1 MPGIQVVEDRVV
13 VSPPVLILVFIFI
26 IVFVTM
32 VNGNGT
38 HHFCLNTKICLCSAA
53 VALGGLGGC
62 GYAQKHGEKRGS
74 NFERLH
80 AGENV
85 HAYNLPST
93 LIAGD
98 GTALCLSLKIP
109 GVGDEIHG
117 PNRMNGRAILEQGT
131 WIASQVNVPR

>member
-1 MPGIQVVEDRVV
+1 MPGIQVVGDCDVV
-13 VSPPVLILVFIFI
+13 APPVLILVFIFI

-38 HHFCLNTKICLCSAA
+38 HHFCFNTKICLLSVA
-53 VALGGLGGC
+53 VDLGGC

-74 NFERLH
+74 NFERIH

-98 GTALCLSLKIP
+98 GTALCLSLEIP
-109 GVGDEIHG
+109 GSATKYMAQI
-117 PNRMNGRAILEQGT
+117 
-131 WIASQVNVPR
+131 

>member
-1 MPGIQVVEDRVV
+1 MPGIQVVGDRGV
-13 VSPPVLILVFIFI
+13 VSPLVFILLRVFISI

-38 HHFCLNTKICLCSAA
+38 HHLYFNTEISLCSAA
-53 VALGGLGGC
+53 VDSGGLGGC

-98 GTALCLSLKIP
+98 GTALCVELY
-109 GVGDEIHG
+109 
-117 PNRMNGRAILEQGT
+117 ILNLVYLRGIT
-131 WIASQVNVPR
+131 SAAKA